1 MLTINSVTMQFGGRY
16 LFDNVSVAVGEG
28 DRIGLI
34 GRNGNG
40 KSTLLKLIMGLET
53 PEVGKIS
60 MPNGYKIGYLP
71 QEIKTTSTKTIFD
84 ETESA
89 LDDLKQLE
97 QNIEHYTHQLET
109 RTDYESDEYMK
120 IIENLTEASDVYHAM
135 GGQSME
141 AEVEKVLIGLGFDR
155 SDFTRGMNEFSGG
168 WQMRVEL
175 AKILLKNNDCIL
187 LDEPTNHLDIESIR
201 WLEMFLKNYSGAI
214 LVVSHDKRFLDN
226 ITNRTLEFSLGKIYD
241 LPYPYSRFV
250 AERAAQKELQQAA
263 YNNQQKQI
271 AQQERFIERF
281 KSKASFASR
290 TQSKVKQLEKM
301 ELVEVEEEDTSK
313 MRISF
318 AEPARSSRVIFE
330 AIQLCKKYDE
340 KLVLNNIDFA
350 LERGEKVCFVGKNG
364 EGKSTLSKILGGL
377 IEHTGG
383 ELTIGT
389 NLTVGYYAQHQA
401 ETLDPDSTVF
411 EIIDAAATGEM
422 RKRVR
427 SLLGAFLFSGSAV
440 DKKVRVLSGGEKSR
454 LSICRLLLQP
464 VNVMILDEP
473 TNHFDM
479 VSKEVLK
486 NALIDYK
493 GALIIVSHDRDFL
506 QGLTN
511 KTVEFKKG
519 KIKEYPGDINEFLAQ
534 QQIDSL
540 DLLELNKKK

>member
-1 MLTINSVTMQFGGRY
+1 M
-16 LFDNVSVAVGEG
+16 
-28 DRIGLI
+28 
-34 GRNGNG
+34 
-40 KSTLLKLIMGLET
+40 
-53 PEVGKIS
+53 
-60 MPNGYKIGYLP
+60 
-71 QEIKTTSTKTIFD
+71 
-84 ETESA
+84 
-89 LDDLKQLE
+89 
-97 QNIEHYTHQLET
+97 
-109 RTDYESDEYMK
+109 
-120 IIENLTEASDVYHAM
+120 
-135 GGQSME
+135 
-141 AEVEKVLIGLGFDR
+141 
-155 SDFTRGMNEFSGG
+155 
-168 WQMRVEL
+168 
-175 AKILLKNNDCIL
+175 
-187 LDEPTNHLDIESIR
+187 
-201 WLEMFLKNYSGAI
+201 
-214 LVVSHDKRFLDN
+214 
-226 ITNRTLEFSLGKIYD
+226 
-241 LPYPYSRFV
+241 
-250 AERAAQKELQQAA
+250 
-263 YNNQQKQI
+263 
-271 AQQERFIERF
+271 
-281 KSKASFASR
+281 
-290 TQSKVKQLEKM
+290 
-301 ELVEVEEEDTSK
+301 
-313 MRISF
+313 
-318 AEPARSSRVIFE
+318 
-330 AIQLCKKYDE
+330 
-340 KLVLNNIDFA
+340 LNNIDFA

-422 RKRVR
+422 RKKIR